1 MSIPNLAD
9 LHKGA
14 SVIPPDAVTLLRRQ
28 LTSQDQ
34 VLRAVAV
41 DAVLAALSTPAA
53 SPEARL
59 LKLQREARRMDFVR
73 VQTARQQQVRKNRE
87 RRRSTRRVG

>member
-1 MSIPNLAD
+1 MRIPNLAD

-34 VLRAVAV
+34 ALRAVAV

-53 SPEARL
+53 SPKRG
-59 LKLQREARRMDFVR
+59 
-73 VQTARQQQVRKNRE
+73 
-87 RRRSTRRVG
+87 S